1 MKNTMIINE
10 LARHLVKAGEAI
22 ELLTQSIASNEMEG
36 KADFVQL
43 YSDMRLDE
51 LEHLQQFMLL
61 LTDAIVQDTPETPD
75 TANTDEGEG
84 SVFAEGDLTDNKND
98 EETETESEGE

>member
-36 KADFVQL
+36 KADFVSL

-61 LTDAIVQDTPETPD
+61 LTDAIVQDTPETP
-75 TANTDEGEG
+75 AENTDEGDG

-98 EETETESEGE
+98 EETEEQSEGE

>member
-1 MKNTMIINE
+1 MKNTMIIND

-22 ELLTQSIASNEMEG
+22 ELLTQSIASNDMEG

-51 LEHLQQFMLL
+51 LEHAQQFMLL
-61 LTDAIVQDTPETPD
+61 LTDAIVQDTPEAPTVE
-75 TANTDEGEG
+75 NTDEGEG
-84 SVFAEGDLTDNKND
+84 SVFAEGDLDDKKNN
-98 EETETESEGE
+98 EETAGTGEGE